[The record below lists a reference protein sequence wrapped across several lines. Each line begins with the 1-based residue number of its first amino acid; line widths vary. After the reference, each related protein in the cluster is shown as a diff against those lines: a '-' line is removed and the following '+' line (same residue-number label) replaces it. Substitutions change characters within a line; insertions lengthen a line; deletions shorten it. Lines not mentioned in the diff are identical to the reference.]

1 MIIPVIVEN
10 IFHLTVRNPIYWK
23 KISSLEISNFS
34 FPKKSP
40 KRETKK
46 NLPIKI
52 YYEISQQGFSLSP
65 WSYSWIYILDAS
77 EKKRLGRLV
86 PLGLK

>member
-1 MIIPVIVEN
+1 VEKN
-10 IFHLTVRNPIYWK
+10 LQ
-23 KISSLEISNFS
+23 SGNFKFLFILG
-34 FPKKSP
+34 FPRKSQ

-86 PLGLK
+86 PLVLK